1 MTTCDRS
8 DYFFMNRKRRR
19 DRILRKCAAMRA
31 AKERKRLANP
41 LVERDPKLVPFYPLQ
56 FGVRDKRTGD
66 VAFVDFKSVRDA
78 ARRLSVIKRYYL

>member
-1 MTTCDRS
+1 
-8 DYFFMNRKRRR
+8 MNRKRRR

-41 LVERDPKLVPFYPLQ
+41 LFERDPKLVPFYPLQ